1 MSKEAKDWMSKFEGA
16 AEQGWD
22 IFYCYGSESGD
33 WQLQRIDEPEEGEP
47 IFEDDHKAWEF
58 VYKQF
63 LVGDDMAKSALTFLS
78 KFCMEEFLRIK
89 KHCEGVIVKG
99 GLYNPV

>member
-1 MSKEAKDWMSKFEGA
+1 MSNDTKDWMDRFVGA

-22 IFYCYGSESGD
+22 IFYCYGSEAGD

-63 LVGDDMAKSALTFLS
+63 LVGDVLAKNALTFLS
-78 KFCMEEFLRIK
+78 IFCREEFLRIK
-89 KHCEGVIVKG
+89 KHCEETVVRD